1 MMTTAR
7 TKYEKLFAVY
17 EEYTQAI
24 AGLNDPMAAMLCASW
39 ETTKRTYERALAS
52 GSRKSQLAA
61 GMEQGLRELPMALR
75 AEGGGRHADIL
86 AQLHGAITTHFPEF
100 FKEDAA
106 LLAAVVDRAK
116 IRNGKEYYLV
126 RHRID
131 ELEGDAGAAA
141 ERDLLYRLVD
151 RFES

>member
-1 MMTTAR
+1 MMTTAK
-7 TKYEKLFAVY
+7 TTYEKLFAAY
-17 EEYTQAI
+17 DEFTRAI

-39 ETTKRTYERALAS
+39 ETTKRTYEQALAS
-52 GSRKSQLAA
+52 GSKTSQLAA

-75 AEGGGRHADIL
+75 AEGGNHAAILQALHRAIAANHPGFFRHD
-86 AQLHGAITTHFPEF
+86 
-100 FKEDAA
+100 DA
-106 LLAAVVDRAK
+106 LLAAIVERSK
-116 IRNGKEYYLV
+116 IRNAKEYYLV

-131 ELEGDAGAAA
+131 ALEGDAGAAA